1 MCNQGCRTDDCA
13 HQRESDTWIS
23 RDLTPRFLPP
33 VSADEAED
41 ARGPALTRDGFTE
54 ALLRRDGPDGG
65 EHGARCTA
73 DVTHRDEE
81 HRVSRCAL
89 PAGHAPLVHDDGE
102 GCQWTDGLHW
112 RDGGR

>member
-1 MCNQGCRTDDCA
+1 MSCDQGCRTEDCA
-13 HQRESDTWIS
+13 HQRESDTW
-23 RDLTPRFLPP
+23 LTPRQPVFLPP
-33 VSADEAED
+33 LAPDEAQD
-41 ARGPALTRDGFTE
+41 AHGPALTRDGFSE
-54 ALLRRDGPDGG
+54 ALRALGRDGG
-65 EHGARCTA
+65 EPDDRCTA

-102 GCQWTDGLHW
+102 GCQWTDGQHW